1 MDPIDIYREGLAA
14 AREWQSEGRG
24 RHDEQSEGNRLLHEL
39 AEESDGHL
47 VEIAPGCFYESKIP
61 FGGLT

>member
-14 AREWQSEGRG
+14 AREWQSEGRD
-24 RHDEQSEGNRLLHEL
+24 RHDAERAGNWLLREI
-39 AEESDGHL
+39 AEESGGHL
-47 VEIAPGCFYESKIP
+47 VEISPGRFYESKIP